1 MSYIDLVSG
10 NVGFGTTKPTNPLQV
25 FGNQDVNGTLNVTG
39 ALNVSGAIQT
49 QTVQTPGWSNTTWS
63 ASSNIMPFYLSLA
76 KPTSQAISTGAYN
89 LVTWTAN
96 TGVSY
101 SNLKPSTIGA
111 SNYWNANRFTPPVN
125 GIYSVN
131 FQIANAGGNLWLS
144 KVSNATNAA
153 NMGYGATNGF
163 GTFVNSVI
171 YMTTNESYYL
181 WAATG
186 TAFTIVATP
195 TNGTGASPFG
205 EITLIQ
211 ACG

>member
-25 FGNQDVNGTLNVTG
+25 YGNQDVNGTLTVNGT
-39 ALNVSGAIQT
+39 LNVDGA
-49 QTVQTPGWSNTTWS
+49 VQTPGWTNSIWS
-63 ASSNIMPFYLSLA
+63 ASSNITPFYLSLVKA
-76 KPTSQAISTGAYN
+76 ATQTISTGAYQR
-89 LVTWTAN
+89 VTWTAN
-96 TGVSY
+96 TGASY

-111 SNYWNANRFTPPVN
+111 SNYWNTTANCFTPPVN

-131 FQIANAGGNLWLS
+131 FQIANTTGNLWLS
-144 KVSNATNAA
+144 KVSNATNAV
-153 NMGYGATNGF
+153 NMGYGATNGNAA
-163 GTFVNSVI
+163 FVNTVI

-181 WAATG
+181 WAATA
-186 TAFTIVATP
+186 TAYTIAVTP
-195 TNGTGASPFG
+195 TNGTSGGPFG